1 MGNVLFLAHRLPF
14 PPNKGDKVR
23 SYNLLRFLAARHRV
37 FLGTFVDE
45 PDDEQHVSAVRE
57 LCAEVYAPRLYPK
70 RARIGSLQG
79 LLRGEPLTLSYYRD
93 VSMAHWVQ
101 RVLAQEQMDAALVF
115 SSSMAQYA
123 TSFPG
128 PVLMDFVDVDSA
140 KWTGYAATHRWPL
153 SWIYGREG
161 RTLLAYEREIAASA
175 SHSFFAS
182 EKEAALFRGLAP
194 ESASRVGALGMG
206 VDAEYFSVD
215 PSRACP
221 YPPGEIPIVF
231 TGAMDYWPNIDAVC
245 WFVREMLPKLRQRWP
260 SLRFHIVGRSP
271 TPAVRALESDV
282 VAVSGTVP
290 DVRPYLQHAAVVV
303 VPLRL
308 ARGVQ
313 SKVLEAMAM
322 ARPVVASATCVESID
337 AKPGEHLESAAD
349 AADYVQAIDALLR
362 EPARAVAI
370 GKAGRVRVLG
380 AYSWE
385 AQLRSLDLHL
395 AQASVSGLP
404 A

>member
-1 MGNVLFLAHRLPF
+1 MGNLLFLAHRLPF

-23 SYNLLRFLAARHRV
+23 SYNLLRYLAARHRV
-37 FLGTFVDE
+37 FLGTFVDD
-45 PDDEQHVSAVRE
+45 PDDEQHVAAVRE
-57 LCAEVYAPRLYPK
+57 LCVEVHAPRLYPG

-79 LLRGEPLTLSYYRD
+79 LLRAEPLTLSYYRD
-93 VSMAHWVQ
+93 MSMTRWVQ
-101 RVLAQEQMDAALVF
+101 RVQAHESIDAVLVF

-140 KWTGYAATHRWPL
+140 KWTGYASAHRWPL

-161 RTLLAYEREIAASA
+161 RTLLAYEREIAANA

-182 EKEAALFRGLAP
+182 EKEAALFRSLAP
-194 ESASRVGALGMG
+194 ESANRVAALGMG
-206 VDAEYFSVD
+206 VDAEYFSVE
-215 PSRACP
+215 SGRVCP
-221 YPPGEIPIVF
+221 YSPGEIPIVF

-245 WFVREMLPKLRQRWP
+245 WFAREMLPQLRQRWP

-271 TPAVRALESDV
+271 APAVRALESDTV
-282 VAVSGTVP
+282 NVTGTVP
-290 DVRPYLQHAAVVV
+290 DVRPYLQHAAVIV

-322 ARPVVASATCVESID
+322 ARPVVAAAACVEAID
-337 AKPGEHLESAAD
+337 VTPGEHLVSAAD
-349 AADYVQAIDALLR
+349 SGDYVQAIDTLLR
-362 EPARAVAI
+362 EPARAIAM
-370 GKAGRVRVLG
+370 GKAGRARVVE
-380 AYSWE
+380 AYSWA
-385 AQLRSLDLHL
+385 AQLRGLDVHL
-395 AQASVSGLP
+395 THCHASGL
-404 A
+404 AA

>member
-1 MGNVLFLAHRLPF
+1 MGNLLFLAHRLPF

-23 SYNLLRFLAARHRV
+23 SYNLLRYLAARHRV
-37 FLGTFVDE
+37 FLGTFVDD
-45 PDDEQHVSAVRE
+45 PDDEQHVPAVRK
-57 LCAEVYAPRLYPK
+57 LCAEVHAPRLHPR

-79 LLRGEPLTLSYYRD
+79 LLRAEPLTLSYYRD
-93 VSMAHWVQ
+93 ASMTRWVQ
-101 RVLAQEQMDAALVF
+101 RMLAHEPMDAALVF

-123 TSFPG
+123 ASFPG

-140 KWTGYAATHRWPL
+140 KWTGYASTHRWPL

-161 RTLLAYEREIAASA
+161 RTLLAYEREVAANA

-182 EKEAALFRGLAP
+182 EREATLFRGLAP
-194 ESASRVGALGMG
+194 ESANRVGALGMG
-206 VDAEYFSVD
+206 VDAEFFSVD
-215 PSRACP
+215 AVRVCP
-221 YPPGEIPIVF
+221 FAADEIPIVF

-245 WFVREMLPKLRQRWP
+245 WFVREVLPQLRQRRP
-260 SLRFHIVGRSP
+260 SLRFHIVGRAP
-271 TPAVRALESDV
+271 TAVVRALESES
-282 VAVSGTVP
+282 VSVTGTVP

-322 ARPVVASATCVESID
+322 ARPVVAAAACVESID
-337 AKPGEHLESAAD
+337 VTPGEHLVSAAD
-349 AADYVQAIDALLR
+349 AADYVEAVDTLLR
-362 EPARAVAI
+362 EPARAIAI
-370 GKAGRVRVLG
+370 GNAGRARVLE

-385 AQLRSLDLHL
+385 AQLRSLDSHLTHLHAPGL
-395 AQASVSGLP
+395 AA
-404 A
+404 